1 MHNSGMMNEKPTWFY
16 TNAPTKK
23 AALKLMRSEQ
33 KVKLARRVNNA
44 DEFIERM
51 KGSKGTWH
59 HPQLDK
65 QCLNVL
71 IGEFLTQD
79 PDEYWNEYHRVDESK
94 LNFLMKK
101 ATKKNLTNS

>member
-1 MHNSGMMNEKPTWFY
+1 MMNEKPTWFY

-23 AALKLMRSEQ
+23 AALKLMKSEH
-33 KVKLARRVNNA
+33 KIKLARRLCNV
-44 DEFIERM
+44 DEFVKRM
-51 KGSKGTWH
+51 KGSKGTWL

-79 PDEYWNEYHRVDESK
+79 PREYWNKYGRVDEDK
-94 LNFLMKK
+94 LNFVMKK
-101 ATKKNLTNS
+101 ATKKNLTAL

>member
-1 MHNSGMMNEKPTWFY
+1 MMNEKPTWFY

-23 AALKLMRSEQ
+23 ATLKLMRSEH
-33 KVKLARRVNNA
+33 KVKLARRLNNVE
-44 DEFIERM
+44 EFIKRM
-51 KGSKGTWH
+51 KGSHGTWC
-59 HPQLDK
+59 HPKLDK

-79 PDEYWNEYHRVDESK
+79 PRQYWNRYGRVDEAK

-101 ATKKNLTNS
+101 ATKKNLTAL